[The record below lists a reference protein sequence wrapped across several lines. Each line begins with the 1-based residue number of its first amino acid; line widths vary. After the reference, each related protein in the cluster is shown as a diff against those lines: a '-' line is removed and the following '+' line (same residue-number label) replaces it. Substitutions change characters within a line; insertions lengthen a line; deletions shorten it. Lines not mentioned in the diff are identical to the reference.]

1 MDSANLIWKIKKK
14 YRGGKTIAQLL
25 VIEYDTMEP
34 EKQLLGEIFQK
45 NWIHYKWIQ
54 PNLMWLI
61 RNKKKRVKTVPC
73 GKTIA
78 QLLVITI
85 QWNLS
90 KKTWSITSGFNQ
102 TQCDWFE
109 IKKNTKT
116 VWENDCIRL
125 LVIEHDTMK
134 PKKKGT
140 QRNPMEPL
148 KADNG
153 RERKHF

>member
-90 KKTWSITSGFNQ
+90 KKNLI
-102 TQCDWFE
+102 
-109 IKKNTKT
+109 
-116 VWENDCIRL
+116 
-125 LVIEHDTMK
+125 HY
-134 PKKKGT
+134 
-140 QRNPMEPL
+140 
-148 KADNG
+148 
-153 RERKHF
+153 